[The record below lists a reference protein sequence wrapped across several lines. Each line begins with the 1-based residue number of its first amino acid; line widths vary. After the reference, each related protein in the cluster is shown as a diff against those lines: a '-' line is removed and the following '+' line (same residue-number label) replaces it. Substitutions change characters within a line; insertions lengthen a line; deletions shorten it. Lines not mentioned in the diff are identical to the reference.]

1 MLLPDE
7 TQDLTDL
14 REAMGRKRA
23 EKKNKDLCKLND
35 KESVT
40 DVLKIIRQKAMTL
53 KVSAINR
60 QDPQYL

>member
-14 REAMGRKRA
+14 REAMGKKRT

-35 KESVT
+35 K
-40 DVLKIIRQKAMTL
+40 
-53 KVSAINR
+53 
-60 QDPQYL
+60 